1 MPSAV
6 QGIFSILCIVILPFI
21 PEPPRW
27 LANVGRREEALTVIA
42 QTYANGDESDVIVL
56 AQYKQ
61 IVDTIH
67 YEREI
72 GETLSLNQL
81 VKTPAARKRI
91 TLAVSVAVF
100 STISGEENPEL
111 SLLTCDRETPGNVI
125 ASYYLGTMLNN
136 AAIVDLTSQL
146 QIILNYPIRAN
157 GMGIFTFVLNG
168 TSLLCVF
175 SFPFALE
182 AISYKAY
189 LVNGAWD
196 VLEIVVIWF
205 FWVETSGKTL
215 RRSMLS

>member
-61 IVDTIH
+61 VVDTIH

-136 AAIVDLTSQL
+136 ATIVDLTSQL
-146 QIILNYPIRAN
+146 QIVRFSPSMSRQKLTSPEHCSER
-157 GMGIFTFVLNG
+157 VLP
-168 TSLLCVF
+168 LLCTRGHLLF
-175 SFPFALE
+175 GP
-182 AISYKAY
+182 
-189 LVNGAWD
+189 
-196 VLEIVVIWF
+196 
-205 FWVETSGKTL
+205 SGP
-215 RRSMLS
+215 